1 MDIYYM
7 PIVLCKL
14 DEEMRKQAAGF
25 VGAQVNSRRL
35 DHSRR
40 QLFCYFSRTTH
51 VGYGQADMS

>member
-1 MDIYYM
+1 M